1 VIGIMRIMAMTLAI
15 VATAAG
21 AAVAQPAPEQMPK
34 DGSEAT
40 ARVRYG
46 DDRAKPPGDQV
57 TTATSGDGWVEL
69 ASATP
74 ASHGREFI
82 SVDGGAGP
90 MTMLRLT
97 AASGRPYISAV
108 RIELKDGTRK
118 AFVVDKPVGKRPVQI
133 DLKGARDIA
142 QLVVVSDRTSTG
154 AYVVEAKARPD
165 GVASR

>member
-1 VIGIMRIMAMTLAI
+1 MRIMAMTLAI

-21 AAVAQPAPEQMPK
+21 AAVAQPASARMPK

-46 DDRAKPPGDQV
+46 DDRAKPPGKQ
-57 TTATSGDGWVEL
+57 ATVASGDGWVEL

-90 MTMLRLT
+90 MTLLRLT

-118 AFVVDKPVGKRPVQI
+118 AFVVDKPIGKRPVQI
-133 DLKGARDIA
+133 DLKGAHDIA

-154 AYVVEAKARPD
+154 AYIVEAKARPD